1 MLRAF
6 IVGLAVAAIP
16 GIATASSD
24 DILTGEQLRSELGS
38 HTTEG
43 FYTGDKVHFVE
54 IYLTGG
60 RLTYKADNAA
70 DTGDWSIKGDTFC
83 TMYDHIGGE
92 CWYVVKRS
100 SKCFQFYPASSVGS
114 DPVIGDFTKLE
125 PSAKA
130 ARDAGPVN
138 CEPWYGS

>member
-16 GIATASSD
+16 ALAAASSD
-24 DILTGEQLRSELGS
+24 DILSGEQLRNELGS
-38 HTTEG
+38 HAIEG
-43 FYTGDKVHFVE
+43 YYTNDKVHFVE
-54 IYLTGG
+54 IYLTSG
-60 RLTYKADNAA
+60 RLSYKADNAA
-70 DTGDWSIKGDTFC
+70 DTGDWTIQGNTFC
-83 TMYDHIGGE
+83 TMYDHIGGA

-100 SKCFQFYPASSVGS
+100 AKCYQFYSASAAGAPPSI
-114 DPVIGDFTKLE
+114 DDFSNRE

-138 CEPWYGS
+138 CEPYYGS